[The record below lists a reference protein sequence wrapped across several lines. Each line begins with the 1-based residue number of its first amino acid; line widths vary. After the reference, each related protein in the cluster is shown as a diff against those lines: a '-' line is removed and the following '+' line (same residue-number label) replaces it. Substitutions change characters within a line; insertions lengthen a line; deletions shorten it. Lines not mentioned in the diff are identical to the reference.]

1 MNKKS
6 KINIHISFLLSFLLI
21 IFVCLLLFFC
31 CCFFLFFF
39 CFFVFLFFFVCCCFF
54 CCFFFV
60 LFCFVFVIVLFVCL
74 FFCCCCCCCCC
85 FCVVIFFLFFF
96 FFFWRGAISVKIYC
110 LSVRACKNMKRELVF
125 VLIVHLFLSYAYVN
139 LCPFFSSSWC
149 LELAVASAC
158 GSPWTFLFTC
168 LLVQSCNHSLCC
180 FD

>member
-21 IFVCLLLFFC
+21 FF
-31 CCFFLFFF
+31 FFFFFF
-39 CFFVFLFFFVCCCFF
+39 CFVFFFYFFFFVLLLFCC

-60 LFCFVFVIVLFVCL
+60 VVVLFCFLFCFLLLL
-74 FFCCCCCCCCC
+74 FF
-85 FCVVIFFLFFF
+85 FFFFLFFF
-96 FFFWRGAISVKIYC
+96 FFFFSFFFLGGGAISVEIYC

-149 LELAVASAC
+149 RELAAASAC

-168 LLVQSCNHSLCC
+168 LLVQSWNHSLCC